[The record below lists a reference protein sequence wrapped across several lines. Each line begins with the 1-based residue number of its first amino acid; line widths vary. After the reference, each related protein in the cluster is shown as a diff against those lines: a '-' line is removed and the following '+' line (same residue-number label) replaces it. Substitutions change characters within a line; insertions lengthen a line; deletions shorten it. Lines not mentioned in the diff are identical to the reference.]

1 MKTSDLSSLRVAEDI
16 SELVGET
23 PLLHLRKMV
32 PANIADIYVK
42 LEYLNPGG
50 SIKDRAALGM
60 ISRAEREGI
69 LKPGATILEATAGNT
84 GVGLALI
91 GVSRGY
97 KVVLAVPEKFSKE
110 KAMLMEA
117 LGAVVHRT
125 PDADGMEGAIK
136 LVKKLRDEIPG
147 SWLAGQFENQAN
159 PDIHYETTA
168 RELWE
173 QMGGKIDAI
182 ALGAGTAGTFTGVAR
197 YIKERSPQTLC
208 VLIES
213 QASVYGG
220 GKSGPHAVE
229 GIGASFIPATF
240 DRSVCDE
247 VIAVRDDD
255 AFATIKDLAAKEGVL
270 AGSSAG
276 AAVFGAFTLAK
287 RLGPGKRVASII
299 PDSAERYLS
308 KDPYHFGDERK
319 DP

>member
-1 MKTSDLSSLRVAEDI
+1 MLRVAEDI

-23 PLLHLRKMV
+23 PMLHLRKMV
-32 PANIADIYVK
+32 PPDVADIYVK

-60 ISRAEREGI
+60 ILRAEREGI
-69 LKPGATILEATAGNT
+69 LKPGSTILEATAGNT

-91 GVSRGY
+91 GVGRGY

-125 PDADGMEGAIK
+125 PDSEGMEGAIR
-136 LVKKLRDEIPG
+136 LVKKIREEIPG

-159 PDIHYETTA
+159 PDFHYQTTA
-168 RELWE
+168 REIWE
-173 QMGGKIDAI
+173 QMEGKIDAI

-197 YIKERSPQTLC
+197 YIKERSPQTVC
-208 VLIES
+208 VLVES

-229 GIGASFIPATF
+229 GIGASFIPQTF

-247 VIAVRDDD
+247 VIAVTDRD
-255 AFATIKDLAAKEGVL
+255 AFAMIKDLAAKEGVL

-276 AAVFGAFTLAK
+276 AAVFAAMRLAK
-287 RLGPGKRVASII
+287 RLGPGKRVATII

-308 KDPYHFGDERK
+308 KDPFHFNENEK
-319 DP
+319 Q

>member
-1 MKTSDLSSLRVAEDI
+1 MKTSEMSTLRVAEDI

-23 PLLHLRKMV
+23 PMLHLRKMV
-32 PANIADIYVK
+32 PPDVADIYIK

-60 ISRAEREGI
+60 ILRGEREGI

-91 GVSRGY
+91 GVGRGY

-110 KAMLMEA
+110 KTMLMEA

-125 PDADGMEGAIK
+125 PDSEGMEGAIR

-159 PDIHYETTA
+159 PDFHYETTA
-168 RELWE
+168 REMWE

-197 YIKERSPQTLC
+197 FIKERSPQTLC
-208 VLIES
+208 VLVES

-220 GKSGPHAVE
+220 GKGGPHAVE

-247 VIAVRDDD
+247 VIAVTDRD
-255 AFATIKDLAAKEGVL
+255 AFAVIKDLAAKEGVL

-276 AAVFGAFTLAK
+276 AAVFAAIELAK
-287 RLGPGKRVASII
+287 RLGPGKRVATII

-308 KDPYHFGDERK
+308 KDPFHFSENEK
-319 DP
+319 Q

>member
-1 MKTSDLSSLRVAEDI
+1 MKTSEMSTLRVAEDI

-23 PLLHLRKMV
+23 PMLHLHKMV
-32 PANIADIYVK
+32 PAGLADIYVK

-60 ISRAEREGI
+60 ILRAEREGI
-69 LKPGATILEATAGNT
+69 LKTGSTILEATAGNT

-91 GVSRGY
+91 GVGRGY
-97 KVVLAVPEKFSKE
+97 KVILAVPEKFSKE

-125 PDADGMEGAIK
+125 PDSEGMEGAIC

-159 PDIHYETTA
+159 PDFHYETTA
-168 RELWE
+168 REIWE

-208 VLIES
+208 VLVES

-229 GIGASFIPATF
+229 GIGASFIPVTF

-247 VIAVRDDD
+247 VISVTDRD
-255 AFATIKDLAAKEGVL
+255 AFATIKDLAGKEGVL

-276 AAVFGAFTLAK
+276 AAVFAALQLAK
-287 RLGPGKRVASII
+287 RLGPDKRVVTII

-308 KDPYHFGDERK
+308 KDPFHFND
-319 DP
+319 